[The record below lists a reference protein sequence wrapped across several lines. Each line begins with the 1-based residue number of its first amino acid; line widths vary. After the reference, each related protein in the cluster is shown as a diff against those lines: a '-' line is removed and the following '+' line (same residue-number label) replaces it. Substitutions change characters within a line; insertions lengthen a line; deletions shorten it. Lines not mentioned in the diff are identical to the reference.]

1 MKTLTW
7 IYTVAIGVAL
17 VIPILPKELQANTHS
32 SSQDISFRHYQGCDL
47 VNDPSGCRAS

>member
-7 IYTVAIGVAL
+7 IYTVVIGVAL
-17 VIPILPKELQANTHS
+17 VLPILPKELQANARS
-32 SSQDISFRHYQGCDL
+32 SSQDISFTQYQSCDL